1 MVCVTRDLDLGESK
15 IKACDL
21 LDVIFFYEVFR
32 DEVSGTV

>member
-21 LDVIFFYEVFR
+21 LDVIFYEVFCA
-32 DEVSGTV
+32 EVSGMV